1 MLEAI
6 LFDWGDT
13 LMRWEFSQELLA
25 AGHRAG
31 LEALGVPPVPEVTD
45 RFRDAYLPRV
55 FAPGMLEE
63 VEYPGLVRE
72 LLGEFGIDPD
82 EAALDRYLDAEHRA
96 WAPAR
101 QLAATTH
108 ALLETLRERGYRLAL
123 VSNALDPPWLLHRD
137 LAEFRVTERLD
148 AAVFSSEVGWRKP
161 HPAIFERALDELGG
175 IAPERALMVGD
186 RLREDVGGGAAL
198 GMATCQAL
206 WFRAEEGD
214 GSGPEPEFKAFTQM
228 DVVTAAKRL
237 G

>member
-1 MLEAI
+1 VIEAI

-13 LMRWEFSQELLA
+13 LMRWEFTPELLA

-31 LEALGVPPVPEVTD
+31 LQALGLEPVPALTE
-45 RFRDAYLPRV
+45 RFRDEYLPRA

-63 VEYPGLVRE
+63 VEYPALVRS
-72 LLGEFGIDPD
+72 LLAEFGIEPDD
-82 EAALDRYLDAEHRA
+82 EALERFLDAEHRA

-101 QLAATTH
+101 QLASTTH
-108 ALLETLRERGYRLAL
+108 ALLEVLRERGYKLAL

-137 LAEFRVTERLD
+137 LGELGVSERLD

-161 HPAIFERALDELGG
+161 HAAIFERALELLGG
-175 IAPERALMVGD
+175 VEPERALMVGD
-186 RLREDVGGGAAL
+186 RLREDVGGAAAL

-206 WFRAEEGD
+206 WFRAEED
-214 GSGPEPEFKAFTQM
+214 EAGPEPGYRAFTQM
-228 DVVTAAKRL
+228 DVLSALRRL